1 MRILG
6 WALFWSALALGIT
19 GLIAYMVSHRFDLVV
34 WQAHIRAVGGVFF
47 MIALVV
53 GGVLT
58 TESAF
63 RNRRRWFYREDWSFI
78 CLLVTVG
85 LFGISLLFG

>member
-1 MRILG
+1 MRILR
-6 WALFWSALALGIT
+6 WTAIWMIVAMCVT
-19 GLIAYMVSHRFDLVV
+19 GLIAYMISESFDPGMWKV
-34 WQAHIRAVGGVFF
+34 QMRAAGGVFF
-47 MIALVV
+47 LIALVV

-58 TESAF
+58 TEKAF

-85 LFGISLLFG
+85 LFGISLLLS